1 VFSLYDYWF
10 IQTLDHALVGR
21 HSKPK
26 KNYPGVWFP
35 FSFIFCCLLGVKIF
49 LFMIRPIVSVFAILF
64 LLYCCSP
71 KPKETVEQKPG
82 VNDLPFMSATL
93 LDGETVD
100 LRQLPGNTIIILF
113 FPDCDHCQREATAIQ
128 EKLNSFKKYELY
140 FLSSNGDAEIL
151 RFSKDY
157 KLNDLPN
164 VKFGRV
170 DGAKVYQTFGAIPT
184 PSVYIYSSERKL
196 IKQFN
201 GETNVEEIIKFL

>member
-1 VFSLYDYWF
+1 MDN
-10 IQTLDHALVGR
+10 ALVGG
-21 HSKPK
+21 HSKQK
-26 KNYPGVWFP
+26 KNYPRVWF
-35 FSFIFCCLLGVKIF
+35 SFTYIFCCLLGVKI
-49 LFMIRPIVSVFAILF
+49 LFMIRTIVSAFVILS
-64 LLYCCSP
+64 LLNGCSP
-71 KPKETVEQKPG
+71 KPKEVAGGKPE

-93 LDGETVD
+93 LDGQTVD

-128 EKLNSFKKYELY
+128 EKLTSFKKYELY
-140 FLSSNGDAEIL
+140 FLSSNGDKEIL

-170 DGAKVYQTFGAIPT
+170 DGGKVYQTFGAIPT

>member
-1 VFSLYDYWF
+1 MDY
-10 IQTLDHALVGR
+10 ALVGR
-21 HSKPK
+21 CSKQK
-26 KNYPGVWFP
+26 KDYPGIRFAYT
-35 FSFIFCCLLGVKIF
+35 FIFCCLLDIKIP
-49 LFMIRPIVSVFAILF
+49 LFMIRTIVSVFAILSM
-64 LLYCCSP
+64 LSSCVP
-71 KPKETVEQKPG
+71 KQKEVTAEKTG
-82 VNDLPFMSATL
+82 VNDLPFMTTTL
-93 LDGETVD
+93 LNGQSVD
-100 LRQLPGNTIIILF
+100 LRQLPGHTIIILF

-128 EKLNSFKKYELY
+128 EKISSFKNYDLY
-140 FLSSNGDAEIL
+140 FLSSNGDEEIL

-170 DGAKVYQTFGAIPT
+170 DGGKVYQTFGAIPT